1 MNIEIPE
8 ISEAIELNQQ
18 GSMLLAKEKYEEALK
33 YFEKARELEPMEVE
47 TYFNLGN
54 LYANMEQ
61 YEKSEEQFKKI
72 ILIDK
77 TNGLAYFNLGNI
89 SFLKDN
95 IEKGVEYYN
104 KAVANGYEEANLYYN
119 LGMVYEEI
127 DNFLF
132 AIRNYS
138 KAIAKDLL
146 NPEYR
151 LKQIALYV
159 KNNKFHEA
167 LEALEELNQYCP
179 DIYEGYY
186 FRFEIYCAQK
196 NFDEA
201 EKVIDKAIKLFP
213 KDVSL
218 FYNKIRL
225 VNIQGDYEKALNM
238 IKQAEQMEDFQI
250 EARNLDFERAKIYA
264 QKEDIDSTMNYLE
277 KCITYENEEIDYE
290 VRYFLM
296 NAYLASNN
304 YEKLFEN
311 ADVLANEEDGESS
324 YIMSAIYYRAF
335 SLKMLGREDEAKEY
349 YKEASKL
356 FRAITIS
363 SPNNLDAYM
372 FRILCHKDLKEY
384 DKALELLDYVLLLKE
399 DSGEIYAIKASIY
412 KEMGDE
418 KKAEENME
426 VAKKYNSAFNIKF
439 K

>member
-1 MNIEIPE
+1 MEIPE

-18 GSMLLAKEKYEEALK
+18 GSMLLAKEKYQEALK
-33 YFEKARELEPMEVE
+33 YFEKAREIDPMEVE

-61 YEKSEEQFKKI
+61 YEKAEEQFKKI

-77 TNGLAYFNLGNI
+77 KNGLVYFNLGNI
-89 SFLKDN
+89 SFLRDN

-119 LGMVYEEI
+119 LGMVYEET

-132 AIRNYS
+132 AVRNYS
-138 KAIAKDLL
+138 KAIAKEPL

-151 LKQIALYV
+151 LKQISLYIRND
-159 KNNKFHEA
+159 KLDEA

-179 DIYEGYY
+179 DIFEGYH
-186 FRFEIYCAQK
+186 FRFEIYCAQGK
-196 NFDEA
+196 FEEA
-201 EKVIDKAIKLFP
+201 EKVINRAIELFP

-225 VNIQGDYEKALNM
+225 INIQGDYENALTM
-238 IKQAEQMEDFQI
+238 IEEAEKMEGFEV

-264 QKEDIDSTMNYLE
+264 QKEDVESTINYLE
-277 KCITYENEEIDYE
+277 KCINYEDGEIDYE
-290 VRYFLM
+290 VRYFIM
-296 NAYLASNN
+296 NAYLAANN
-304 YEKLFEN
+304 YEKVLEN
-311 ADVLANEEDGESS
+311 AEVLAKEEDGESS
-324 YIMSAIYYRAF
+324 YIMSAIYYRAL
-335 SLKMLGREDEAKEY
+335 SLKMLGREEEAKKH
-349 YKEASKL
+349 YKEACKL

-384 DKALELLDYVLLLKE
+384 AKALELLDYVLLLKE
-399 DSGEIYAIKASIY
+399 DSGEVYAIKASIY

-426 VAKKYNSAFNIKF
+426 IAKKYNSVFDMNFN
-439 K
+439 

>member
-1 MNIEIPE
+1 MEIPE

-33 YFEKARELEPMEVE
+33 YFEKAREIDPMEVE

-61 YEKSEEQFKKI
+61 YEKAEEQFKKI

-77 TNGLAYFNLGNI
+77 KNGLVYFNLGNI
-89 SFLKDN
+89 SFLRDN

-119 LGMVYEEI
+119 LGMVYEET

-132 AIRNYS
+132 AVRNYS
-138 KAIAKDLL
+138 KAIAKEPL

-151 LKQIALYV
+151 LKQIALYIRND
-159 KNNKFHEA
+159 KLDEA

-179 DIYEGYY
+179 DIFEGYH
-186 FRFEIYCAQK
+186 FRFEIYCAQGK
-196 NFDEA
+196 FEEA
-201 EKVIDKAIKLFP
+201 EKVINRAIELFP

-225 VNIQGDYEKALNM
+225 INIQGDYENALTM
-238 IKQAEQMEDFQI
+238 IEEAEKMEGFEV

-264 QKEDIDSTMNYLE
+264 QKEDVESTINYLE
-277 KCITYENEEIDYE
+277 KCINYEEGEIDYE
-290 VRYFLM
+290 VRYFIM
-296 NAYLASNN
+296 NAYLAANN
-304 YEKLFEN
+304 YEKVLEN
-311 ADVLANEEDGESS
+311 AEVLAKEEDGESS
-324 YIMSAIYYRAF
+324 YIMSAIYYRAL
-335 SLKMLGREDEAKEY
+335 SLKMLGREEEAKKH
-349 YKEASKL
+349 YKEACKL
-356 FRAITIS
+356 FRAITIA

-372 FRILCHKDLKEY
+372 FRILCHKDIKEY
-384 DKALELLDYVLLLKE
+384 GKALELLDYVLLLKE
-399 DSGEIYAIKASIY
+399 DSGEVYAIKASIY

-426 VAKKYNSAFNIKF
+426 IAKKYNSVFDMNFN
-439 K
+439 

>member
-1 MNIEIPE
+1 MEIPE

-33 YFEKARELEPMEVE
+33 YFEKAREIDPMEVE

-61 YEKSEEQFKKI
+61 YEKAEEQFKKI

-77 TNGLAYFNLGNI
+77 KNGLVYFNLGNI
-89 SFLKDN
+89 SFLRDN

-119 LGMVYEEI
+119 LGMVYEET

-132 AIRNYS
+132 AVRNYS
-138 KAIAKDLL
+138 KAIAKEPL

-151 LKQIALYV
+151 LKQIALYIRND
-159 KNNKFHEA
+159 KLDEA

-179 DIYEGYY
+179 DIFEGYH
-186 FRFEIYCAQK
+186 FRFEIYCAQGK
-196 NFDEA
+196 FEEA
-201 EKVIDKAIKLFP
+201 EKVINRAIELFP

-225 VNIQGDYEKALNM
+225 INIQGDYENALTM
-238 IKQAEQMEDFQI
+238 IEEAEKMEGFEV

-264 QKEDIDSTMNYLE
+264 QKEDVESTINYLE
-277 KCITYENEEIDYE
+277 KCINYEEGEIDYE
-290 VRYFLM
+290 VRYFIM
-296 NAYLASNN
+296 NAYLAANN
-304 YEKLFEN
+304 YEKVLEN
-311 ADVLANEEDGESS
+311 AEVLAKEEDGESS
-324 YIMSAIYYRAF
+324 YIMSAIYYRAL
-335 SLKMLGREDEAKEY
+335 SLKMLGREEEAKKH
-349 YKEASKL
+349 YKEACKL

-363 SPNNLDAYM
+363 NPNNLDAYM

-399 DSGEIYAIKASIY
+399 DSGEVYAIKASIY

-426 VAKKYNSAFNIKF
+426 IAKKYNSVFDMNFN
-439 K
+439 

>member
-1 MNIEIPE
+1 MEIPE

-18 GSMLLAKEKYEEALK
+18 GSMLLAKEKYQEALK
-33 YFEKARELEPMEVE
+33 YFEKAREIDPMEVE

-61 YEKSEEQFKKI
+61 YEKAEEQFKKI

-77 TNGLAYFNLGNI
+77 KNGLVYFNLGNI
-89 SFLKDN
+89 SFLRDN

-119 LGMVYEEI
+119 LGMVYEET

-132 AIRNYS
+132 AVRNYS
-138 KAIAKDLL
+138 KAIAKEPL

-151 LKQIALYV
+151 LKQISLYI
-159 KNNKFHEA
+159 KNDKLDEA

-179 DIYEGYY
+179 DIFEGYH
-186 FRFEIYCAQK
+186 FRFEIYCAQGK
-196 NFDEA
+196 FEEA
-201 EKVIDKAIKLFP
+201 EKVINGAIELFP

-225 VNIQGDYEKALNM
+225 INIQGDYENALTM
-238 IKQAEQMEDFQI
+238 IEEAEKMEGFEV

-264 QKEDIDSTMNYLE
+264 QKEDVESTINYLE
-277 KCITYENEEIDYE
+277 KCINYEDGEIDYE
-290 VRYFLM
+290 VRYFIM
-296 NAYLASNN
+296 NAYLAANN
-304 YEKLFEN
+304 YEKVLEN
-311 ADVLANEEDGESS
+311 AEVLAKEEDGESS
-324 YIMSAIYYRAF
+324 YIMSAIYYRAL
-335 SLKMLGREDEAKEY
+335 SLKMLGREEEAKKH
-349 YKEASKL
+349 YKEACKL

-384 DKALELLDYVLLLKE
+384 AKALELLDYVLLLKE
-399 DSGEIYAIKASIY
+399 DSGEVYAIKASIY

-426 VAKKYNSAFNIKF
+426 IAKKYNSVFDMNFN
-439 K
+439 

>member
-1 MNIEIPE
+1 MEIPE

-18 GSMLLAKEKYEEALK
+18 GSMLLAKEKYQEALK
-33 YFEKARELEPMEVE
+33 YFEKAREIDPMEVE

-61 YEKSEEQFKKI
+61 YEKAEEQFKKI

-77 TNGLAYFNLGNI
+77 KNGLVYFNLGNI
-89 SFLKDN
+89 SFLRDN

-119 LGMVYEEI
+119 LGMVYEET

-132 AIRNYS
+132 AVRNYS
-138 KAIAKDLL
+138 KAIAKEPL

-151 LKQIALYV
+151 LKQIALYIRND
-159 KNNKFHEA
+159 KLDEA

-179 DIYEGYY
+179 DIFEGYH
-186 FRFEIYCAQK
+186 FRFEIYCAQGK
-196 NFDEA
+196 FEEA
-201 EKVIDKAIKLFP
+201 EKVINRAIELFP

-225 VNIQGDYEKALNM
+225 INIQGDYENALTM
-238 IKQAEQMEDFQI
+238 IEEAEKMEGFEV

-264 QKEDIDSTMNYLE
+264 QKEDVESTINYLE
-277 KCITYENEEIDYE
+277 KCINYEDGEIDYE
-290 VRYFLM
+290 VRYFIM
-296 NAYLASNN
+296 NAYLAANN
-304 YEKLFEN
+304 YEKVLEN
-311 ADVLANEEDGESS
+311 AEVLAKEEDGESS
-324 YIMSAIYYRAF
+324 YIMSAIYYRAL
-335 SLKMLGREDEAKEY
+335 SLKMLGIEEEAKKH
-349 YKEASKL
+349 YKEACKL

-399 DSGEIYAIKASIY
+399 DSGEVYAIKASIY

-418 KKAEENME
+418 KKTEENME
-426 VAKKYNSAFNIKF
+426 IAKKYNSVFDMNFN
-439 K
+439 

>member
-1 MNIEIPE
+1 MEIPE

-18 GSMLLAKEKYEEALK
+18 GSMLLAKEKYQEALK
-33 YFEKARELEPMEVE
+33 YFEKAREIDPMEVE

-61 YEKSEEQFKKI
+61 YEKAEEQFKKI

-77 TNGLAYFNLGNI
+77 KNGLVYFNLGNI
-89 SFLKDN
+89 SFLRDN

-119 LGMVYEEI
+119 LGMVYEET

-132 AIRNYS
+132 AVRNYS
-138 KAIAKDLL
+138 KAIAKEPL

-151 LKQIALYV
+151 LKQIALYIRND
-159 KNNKFHEA
+159 KLDEA

-179 DIYEGYY
+179 DIFEGYH
-186 FRFEIYCAQK
+186 FRFEIYCAQGK
-196 NFDEA
+196 FEEA
-201 EKVIDKAIKLFP
+201 EKVINRAIELFP

-225 VNIQGDYEKALNM
+225 INIQGDYENALTM
-238 IKQAEQMEDFQI
+238 IEEAEKMEGFEV

-264 QKEDIDSTMNYLE
+264 QKEDVESTINYLE
-277 KCITYENEEIDYE
+277 KCINYEDGEIDYE
-290 VRYFLM
+290 VRYFIM
-296 NAYLASNN
+296 NAYLAANN
-304 YEKLFEN
+304 YEKVLEN
-311 ADVLANEEDGESS
+311 AEVLAKEEDGESS
-324 YIMSAIYYRAF
+324 YIMSAIYYRAL
-335 SLKMLGREDEAKEY
+335 SLKMLGIEGEAKKH
-349 YKEASKL
+349 YKEACKL

-399 DSGEIYAIKASIY
+399 DSGEVYAIKASIY

-418 KKAEENME
+418 KKTEENME
-426 VAKKYNSAFNIKF
+426 IAKKYNSVFDMNFN
-439 K
+439 